1 MDVNRIT
8 LQYLINPNVYKKY
21 IEKDITKE
29 EDTDKIFYKER
40 IIDLTEK
47 LFDTQINNIGLNHA
61 FNNYVKECMDH
72 LYSCD
77 KTSNFQEYYED
88 LSLNTNVMECSNNLI
103 DISYSN
109 NLIDLSYNNN
119 LIMKKKEVN
128 KMDDYVKLI
137 SKTKK
142 TTYPKQKKFNH
153 LDSKYKHKNQKKST

>member
-1 MDVNRIT
+1 MDINKIT

-47 LFDTQINNIGLNHA
+47 LFETQSNNIGLNQA

-72 LYSCD
+72 LYSYD
-77 KTSNFQEYYED
+77 KTSNFQECYED
-88 LSLNTNVMECSNNLI
+88 LSLNTNVMECSNNVI
-103 DISYSN
+103 DI
-109 NLIDLSYNNN
+109 SYNNN

-128 KMDDYVKLI
+128 KMDDYVKRV
-137 SKTKK
+137 SKSKK
-142 TTYPKQKKFNH
+142 NNYPKQKNFNH
-153 LDSKYKHKNQKKST
+153 LDNKYKHKNQKKST